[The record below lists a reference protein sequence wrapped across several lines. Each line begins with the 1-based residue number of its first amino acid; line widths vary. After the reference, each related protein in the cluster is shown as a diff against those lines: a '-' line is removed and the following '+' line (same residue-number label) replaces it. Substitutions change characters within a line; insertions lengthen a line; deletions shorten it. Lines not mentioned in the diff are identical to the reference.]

1 MPKRPRRIVIATDF
15 SPGSAAALE
24 AAARFYAPDGGTRTH
39 LVHVVEPTAFAPP
52 PPLWVDYDRA
62 RIEDARTRLE
72 REATRL
78 RGRLDATARTETV
91 LLTGSPHVEICRLAD
106 HVGADLIVTGTHG
119 RTGVR
124 HAVVGSVA
132 ERVVRHAGRPV
143 LTVPLGRPKPRRAR
157 RARRA

>member
-1 MPKRPRRIVIATDF
+1 MSRRARRIVIATDF

-24 AAARFYAPDGGTRTH
+24 AAGKFYAPDGGTRTH
-39 LVHVVEPTAFAPP
+39 LVHVVEPTAFGPP

-62 RIEDARTRLE
+62 RADDARARLE
-72 REATRL
+72 REAKRL

-91 LLTGSPHVEICRLAD
+91 LLTGTPHVEICRLAD

-119 RTGVR
+119 RTGVA
-124 HAVVGSVA
+124 HAVIGSVA

-143 LTVPLGRPKPRRAR
+143 LTVPLPSAGRRRRRRA
-157 RARRA
+157 